1 MGRVHDAEGEI
12 DEAIALNF
20 VAPASF
26 TGEDVVELS
35 CHGGI
40 YVMRRVLQAVF
51 AAGAA
56 PAGPGEFT
64 RRAFLNGKIGLTE
77 AESVMQIISAQGLE
91 AGKAAMAGR
100 DGALERRIIQ
110 IREGLTTIA
119 AHLDA
124 WADYP
129 DEDIPE
135 VDGSGLQESLEHAA
149 QELDRLLSQFEAGRV
164 PARGRGD
171 GDRRAAER
179 GQTTLMNL
187 LSGASAPIVTEY
199 AGTTRD
205 VVEESRAARR
215 QSRCIW
221 RTRQGLRATEDPVER
236 IGVDRARERVQAAQ
250 LVLAVF
256 DSSQALNEEDR
267 LLIESVQDTPA
278 VAVVN
283 KSDLENV
290 IDLEYIKNHFKQ
302 IVYISALSGDG
313 LEALE
318 QAVASLLKTNELD
331 PSSGILFTERQRDA
345 ARRARDCVQEALDA
359 QRSGVTLD
367 AVTVSVEGA
376 VSALLELTGERA
388 TEAVVDQVFAQFCV
402 GK

>member
-1 MGRVHDAEGEI
+1 
-12 DEAIALNF
+12 
-20 VAPASF
+20 
-26 TGEDVVELS
+26 
-35 CHGGI
+35 
-40 YVMRRVLQAVF
+40 
-51 AAGAA
+51 
-56 PAGPGEFT
+56 
-64 RRAFLNGKIGLTE
+64 
-77 AESVMQIISAQGLE
+77 
-91 AGKAAMAGR
+91 
-100 DGALERRIIQ
+100 
-110 IREGLTTIA
+110 
-119 AHLDA
+119 
-124 WADYP
+124 
-129 DEDIPE
+129 
-135 VDGSGLQESLEHAA
+135 
-149 QELDRLLSQFEAGRV
+149 
-164 PARGRGD
+164 
-171 GDRRAAER
+171 
-179 GQTTLMNL
+179 MNL
-187 LSGASAPIVTEY
+187 LSGCERSIVTEY

-205 VVEESRAARR
+205 VVEETVLLGGIPLHLADTAG
-215 QSRCIW
+215 I
-221 RTRQGLRATEDPVER
+221 RATEDPVER